1 MDDVAKEGP
10 LPSLTK
16 IDDDVEFYSSIRSI
30 KAIENS
36 DVCMLMLDAEEGL
49 QAQDLKI
56 FQIIQT
62 NKRGL
67 VILVNKWDLIEK
79 ETNTMKEFEEKIREK
94 IAPFTDVPIIFTS
107 ALTKQRV
114 LKALEVALEVY
125 DNRIQKIPTKQLND
139 VLLPYIDNTPPPALK
154 GKYIK
159 IKFINQLP
167 THAPTFAF
175 YCNLPQYIREP
186 YKRFL
191 ENRLRENFNFTGVPI
206 SVFLRKK

>member
-1 MDDVAKEGP
+1 MTKVEEGATPIARGTRITLQLKEDMQEY
-10 LPSLTK
+10 LEEKRLK
-16 IDDDVEFYSSIRSI
+16 ELV
-30 KAIENS
+30 KKQK
-36 DVCMLMLDAEEGL
+36 AEE
-49 QAQDLKI
+49 AAK
-56 FQIIQT
+56 
-62 NKRGL
+62 K
-67 VILVNKWDLIEK
+67 K
-79 ETNTMKEFEEKIREK
+79 KEFEEKIREK
-94 IAPFTDVPIIFTS
+94 IAQFTDVPIIFTS